1 MKPLLITGLLVLAM
15 LGLTACS
22 SGSGTDR
29 PQPEQT
35 TQTAEAAGNM
45 EREETVSQ
53 AQTEYISAVQEEY
66 FALSDHPGQVV
77 EITYDSRDYTDP
89 AGPAIQKT
97 AYVYLPYDYD
107 EADEDTRYDVLY
119 LMHGWTMT
127 AGDFF
132 DPAQSDSVPMLD
144 HMIENGD
151 IPPVIVVCATFDA
164 QNQSQGFSRSVEE
177 LSVFHRDLREN
188 LIPFVESRYHTYAQD
203 VTEEGLQASRE
214 HRAFGGF
221 SLGAVTTWY
230 QFIYNLDYIKYFVP
244 MSGDC
249 WIMGTYGGLYQPV
262 ETVDYLEQ
270 VVSDG
275 GWDGDDF
282 CIYQGIGTSDP
293 IWDQA
298 DSQIQEMLTR
308 DLFTP
313 ENLHYAI
320 IEGGRHDVDA
330 CEQYLYHALQ
340 RFFGN
345 TEEGDHLDFEPVT
358 RDTLVRDVMDDPVFE
373 DYGRL
378 LFPVDLTIP
387 QNMTLEDVGDLLV
400 WYHDVNPDKTVEIVN
415 TLGERAASG
424 DTVFFDIYTE
434 EEKAA
439 DPEKEDTGLF
449 FFRGEPGGKVAI
461 CNAGGGFM
469 YVGAMQGAMQDSFPH
484 ALELSKNGYNAFALI
499 YRPGAQTA
507 CEDLARAIAFLHENA
522 EELNIDMTDY
532 SLWGGSAGAR
542 MAAWLGTYGTEEFG
556 ERAYPRP
563 AAVIMQ
569 YTGLSEVTGEEPP
582 TYCCVGTSDGIA
594 SYRVME
600 GRVRR
605 IQANGTDAEIEVFQ
619 GLPHGFGLGEGTVA
633 EGWIDR
639 AIDFWE
645 RQMQ

>member
-1 MKPLLITGLLVLAM
+1 MKQFVFAGLLAAAL
-15 LGLTACS
+15 LGLAACGGEAGTA
-22 SGSGTDR
+22 
-29 PQPEQT
+29 QAQQEQT
-35 TQTAEAAGNM
+35 AQAVEAAEDNPAPRG
-45 EREETVSQ
+45 
-53 AQTEYISAVQEEY
+53 QTEYISVVPEEY
-66 FALSDHPGQVV
+66 FAPSDHPGQVV
-77 EITYDSRDYTDP
+77 EITYDSRDYTDT
-89 AGPAIQKT
+89 AEPAIPKT
-97 AYVYLPYDYD
+97 AYVYLPYGYD
-107 EADEDTRYDVLY
+107 EADQETRYDVLY

-132 DPAQSDSVPMLD
+132 NTAQSGIVSMLD
-144 HMIENGD
+144 HMVENGD

-188 LIPFVESRYHTYAQD
+188 LIPYVESHYHTYAED
-203 VTEEGLQASRE
+203 VTEEGLRTSRE

-249 WIMGTYGGLYQPV
+249 WIMGNYGGRNYPV

-270 VVSDG
+270 VVADG
-275 GWDGDDF
+275 GWSGDDF
-282 CIYQGIGTSDP
+282 YIYQGIGTSDP
-293 IWDQA
+293 IWDQT

-308 DLFTP
+308 DLFTA

-320 IEGGRHDVDA
+320 IEGGRHDIDA
-330 CEQYLYHALQ
+330 CERYLYHALQ
-340 RFFGN
+340 TFFGDQVGAH
-345 TEEGDHLDFEPVT
+345 EEFEPAT
-358 RDTLVRDVMDDPVFE
+358 RGTLVRDVMNDPVFG

-378 LFPVDLTIP
+378 LFPVDRTIP
-387 QNMTLEDVGDLLV
+387 DDMTLENVGDVLV
-400 WYHDVNPDKTVEIVN
+400 WYNYINPDTTVEIVN
-415 TLGERAASG
+415 TLGERAAAG
-424 DTVFFDIYTE
+424 DTVFYDIYTD

-439 DPEKEDTGLF
+439 DPDKEDTGLF

-461 CNAGGGFM
+461 CNAGGGFV
-469 YVGAMQGAMQDSFPH
+469 YVGAMQDSFPH
-484 ALELSKNGYNAFALI
+484 ALELSKQGYNAFALI

-507 CEDLARAIAFLHENA
+507 CEDLARAIAFLHEHGQ
-522 EELNIDMTDY
+522 ELSIDMADY

-556 ERAYPRP
+556 EDVYPRP

-594 SYRVME
+594 PYRVME
-600 GRVRR
+600 ERVRR
-605 IQANGTDAEIEVFQ
+605 IQENGTDAEIEVFE

-633 EGWIDR
+633 EGWINR

>member
-1 MKPLLITGLLVLAM
+1 MKQLILSGLAALAL
-15 LGLTACS
+15 LGLAAC
-22 SGSGTDR
+22 GGAAQT
-29 PQPEQT
+29 QPEQT
-35 TQTAEAAGNM
+35 AQAMETAGNM
-45 EREETVSQ
+45 GREDSAPQ
-53 AQTEYISAVQEEY
+53 AQTEYISAVPEEY
-66 FALSDHPGQVV
+66 FAPSDHPGQVV
-77 EITYDSRDYTDP
+77 ELTYDSRDYTD
-89 AGPAIQKT
+89 AAEPAIQKT
-97 AYVYLPYDYD
+97 AYIYLPCGYD
-107 EADEDTRYDVLY
+107 ETDMETRYDVLY

-132 DPAQSDSVPMLD
+132 DTARSGIVPMLD
-144 HMIENGD
+144 HMIANGD

-203 VTEEGLQASRE
+203 VTEEGLRASRE

-249 WIMGTYGGLYQPV
+249 WIMGTYGGRNYPV

-275 GWDGDDF
+275 GWSGDNF
-282 CIYQGIGTSDP
+282 YIYQGIGTDDP
-293 IWDQA
+293 IWDQT

-308 DLFTP
+308 DLFTAG
-313 ENLHYAI
+313 NLHYAVI
-320 IEGGRHDVDA
+320 QGGRHDVDA
-330 CEQYLYHALQ
+330 CERYLYHALQ
-340 RFFGN
+340 NFFGN
-345 TEEGDHLDFEPVT
+345 QEGTHVEFEPVT
-358 RDTLVRDVMDDPVFE
+358 RSTLVRDVMDDPVFE
-373 DYGRL
+373 NYGRL
-378 LFPVDLTIP
+378 LFPVDRTIP
-387 QNMTLEDVGDLLV
+387 EDMTLEDVGDVLV
-400 WYHDVNPDKTVEIVN
+400 WYNDINPDKTVEIVN
-415 TLGERAASG
+415 TLGGWAASG
-424 DTVFFDIYTE
+424 DTVFYDIYTD

-439 DPEKEDTGLF
+439 DPDKADTGLF
-449 FFRGEPGGKVAI
+449 FFRGEPGGKTAI
-461 CNAGGGFM
+461 CNAGGGFV
-469 YVGAMQGAMQDSFPH
+469 YVGAMQDSFPH
-484 ALELSKNGYNAFALI
+484 ALELSKQGYNVFALI

-522 EELNIDMTDY
+522 EELDIDMDGY

-556 ERAYPRP
+556 EEAYPRP

-600 GRVRR
+600 ERVRR
-605 IQANGTDAEIEVFQ
+605 IRANGTDAEIEVFQ

-633 EGWIDR
+633 EGWIDH
-639 AIDFWE
+639 AIAFWE
-645 RQMQ
+645 RQMAR

>member
-1 MKPLLITGLLVLAM
+1 MKQFVFAGLLAAAL
-15 LGLTACS
+15 LGLAACGGEAGTA
-22 SGSGTDR
+22 
-29 PQPEQT
+29 QAQQEQT
-35 TQTAEAAGNM
+35 AQAVEAAEDNPAPRG
-45 EREETVSQ
+45 
-53 AQTEYISAVQEEY
+53 QTEYISVVPEEF
-66 FALSDHPGQVV
+66 FAPSDHPGQVV
-77 EITYDSRDYTDP
+77 EITYDSRDYTDT
-89 AGPAIQKT
+89 AEPAIPKT
-97 AYVYLPYDYD
+97 AYVYLPYGYD
-107 EADEDTRYDVLY
+107 EADQETRYDVLY

-132 DPAQSDSVPMLD
+132 NTAQSGIVSMLD
-144 HMIENGD
+144 HMVENGD

-188 LIPFVESRYHTYAQD
+188 LIPYVESHYHTYAED
-203 VTEEGLQASRE
+203 VTEEGLRTSRE

-249 WIMGTYGGLYQPV
+249 WIMGNYGGRNYPV

-270 VVSDG
+270 VVADG
-275 GWDGDDF
+275 GWSGDDF
-282 CIYQGIGTSDP
+282 YIYQGIGTSDP
-293 IWDQA
+293 IWDQT

-308 DLFTP
+308 DLFTA

-320 IEGGRHDVDA
+320 IEGGRHDIDA
-330 CEQYLYHALQ
+330 CERYLYHALQ
-340 RFFGN
+340 TFFGDQVGAH
-345 TEEGDHLDFEPVT
+345 EEFEPAT
-358 RDTLVRDVMDDPVFE
+358 RGTLVRDVMNDPVFG

-378 LFPVDLTIP
+378 LFPVDRTIP
-387 QNMTLEDVGDLLV
+387 DDMTLENVGDVLV
-400 WYHDVNPDKTVEIVN
+400 WYNYINPDTTVEIVN
-415 TLGERAASG
+415 TLGERAAAG
-424 DTVFFDIYTE
+424 DTVFYDIYTD

-439 DPEKEDTGLF
+439 DPDKEDTGLF

-461 CNAGGGFM
+461 CNAGGGFV
-469 YVGAMQGAMQDSFPH
+469 YVGAMQDSFPH
-484 ALELSKNGYNAFALI
+484 ALELSKQGYNAFALI

-507 CEDLARAIAFLHENA
+507 CEDLARAIAFLHEHA
-522 EELNIDMTDY
+522 EELDIDMTDY

-556 ERAYPRP
+556 EDVYPRP

-594 SYRVME
+594 PYRVME
-600 GRVRR
+600 ERVRR
-605 IQANGTDAEIEVFQ
+605 IQENGTDAEIEVFE

-633 EGWIDR
+633 EGWINR

>member
-22 SGSGTDR
+22 SGSGTDQT
-29 PQPEQT
+29 QPEQT

-77 EITYDSRDYTDP
+77 EITYDSRNYTDP
-89 AGPAIQKT
+89 AKPAIQKT

-132 DPAQSDSVPMLD
+132 DPAQSDIVPMLD

-151 IPPVIVVCATFDA
+151 VPPVIVVCATFDA

-262 ETVDYLEQ
+262 DYLEQ

-293 IWDQA
+293 IWDQT

-330 CEQYLYHALQ
+330 CERYLYHALQ
-340 RFFGN
+340 NFFG
-345 TEEGDHLDFEPVT
+345 TQEGAHLNFEPVT

-387 QNMTLEDVGDLLV
+387 QDMTLEDVGDLLV
-400 WYHDVNPDKTVEIVN
+400 WYHHVNPDKTVEIVN

-424 DTVFFDIYTE
+424 DTVFFDIYTDE
-434 EEKAA
+434 ERAA

-469 YVGAMQGAMQDSFPH
+469 YVGAMQDSFPH

-556 ERAYPRP
+556 EEAYPRP
-563 AAVIMQ
+563 AAVIIQ

-605 IQANGTDAEIEVFQ
+605 IRANGTDAEIEVFQ

>member
-1 MKPLLITGLLVLAM
+1 MKQFVFAGLLAAAL
-15 LGLTACS
+15 LGLAACGGEAGTA
-22 SGSGTDR
+22 
-29 PQPEQT
+29 QAQQEQT
-35 TQTAEAAGNM
+35 AQAVEAAEDNPAPRG
-45 EREETVSQ
+45 
-53 AQTEYISAVQEEY
+53 QTEYISVVPEEY
-66 FALSDHPGQVV
+66 FAPSDHPGQVV
-77 EITYDSRDYTDP
+77 EITYDSRDYTDT
-89 AGPAIQKT
+89 AEPAIPKT
-97 AYVYLPYDYD
+97 AYVYLPYGYD
-107 EADEDTRYDVLY
+107 EADQETRYDVLY

-132 DPAQSDSVPMLD
+132 NTAQSGIVSMLD
-144 HMIENGD
+144 HMVENGD

-188 LIPFVESRYHTYAQD
+188 LIPYVESHYHTYAED
-203 VTEEGLQASRE
+203 VTEEGLRTSRE

-249 WIMGTYGGLYQPV
+249 WIMGNYGGRNYPV

-270 VVSDG
+270 VVADG
-275 GWDGDDF
+275 GWSGDDF
-282 CIYQGIGTSDP
+282 YIYQGIGTSDP
-293 IWDQA
+293 IWDQT

-308 DLFTP
+308 DLFTA

-320 IEGGRHDVDA
+320 IEGGRHDIDA
-330 CEQYLYHALQ
+330 CERYLYHALQ
-340 RFFGN
+340 TFFGDQVGAH
-345 TEEGDHLDFEPVT
+345 EEFEPAT
-358 RDTLVRDVMDDPVFE
+358 RGTLVRDVMNDPVFG

-378 LFPVDLTIP
+378 LFPVDRTIP
-387 QNMTLEDVGDLLV
+387 DDMTLENVGDVLV
-400 WYHDVNPDKTVEIVN
+400 WYNYINPDTTVEIVN
-415 TLGERAASG
+415 TLGERAAAG
-424 DTVFFDIYTE
+424 DTVFYDIYTD

-439 DPEKEDTGLF
+439 DPDKEDTGLF

-461 CNAGGGFM
+461 CNAGGGFV
-469 YVGAMQGAMQDSFPH
+469 YVGAMQDSFPH
-484 ALELSKNGYNAFALI
+484 ALELSKQGYNAFALI

-507 CEDLARAIAFLHENA
+507 CEDLARAIAFLHEHA
-522 EELNIDMTDY
+522 EELDIDMTDY

-556 ERAYPRP
+556 EDVYPRP

-594 SYRVME
+594 PYRVME
-600 GRVRR
+600 ERVRR
-605 IQANGTDAEIEVFQ
+605 IQENGTDAEIEVFE

-633 EGWIDR
+633 EGWINR

>member
-22 SGSGTDR
+22 SGSGTDQT
-29 PQPEQT
+29 QPEQT

-132 DPAQSDSVPMLD
+132 DPAQSDIVPMLN

-203 VTEEGLQASRE
+203 VTEEGLRASRE

-262 ETVDYLEQ
+262 ETVGYLEQ

-293 IWDQA
+293 IWDQT

-320 IEGGRHDVDA
+320 IEGGRHDIDA
-330 CEQYLYHALQ
+330 CERYLYHALQ
-340 RFFGN
+340 NFFG
-345 TEEGDHLDFEPVT
+345 TQEGAHLNFEPVT

-387 QNMTLEDVGDLLV
+387 QDMTLEDVGDLLV
-400 WYHDVNPDKTVEIVN
+400 WYHHVNPDKTVEIVN

-424 DTVFFDIYTE
+424 DTAFFDIYTE

-469 YVGAMQGAMQDSFPH
+469 YVGAMQDSFPH

-522 EELNIDMTDY
+522 EELGIDMTDY
-532 SLWGGSAGAR
+532 SLWGGSAGGR
-542 MAAWLGTYGTEEFG
+542 MAAWLGTYGTEAFG
-556 ERAYPRP
+556 EQAYPRP
-563 AAVIMQ
+563 AAVIIQ
-569 YTGLSEVTGEEPP
+569 YTGLSEVTGDEPP

-594 SYRVME
+594 SYRVVE

>member
-45 EREETVSQ
+45 EREEAASQ
-53 AQTEYISAVQEEY
+53 EQTEYISAVPKEY
-66 FALSDHPGQVV
+66 FAPSGHPGQVL
-77 EITYDSRDYTDP
+77 EITYDSRDYTDS
-89 AGPAIQKT
+89 AEPAIQKT
-97 AYVYLPYDYD
+97 AYVYLPYGYD
-107 EADEDTRYDVLY
+107 ETDEDTRYNILY

-132 DPAQSDSVPMLD
+132 DPAQSGIVSMLD
-144 HMIENGD
+144 HMVENGD
-151 IPPVIVVCATFDA
+151 IPPTIVVCATFDA

-188 LIPFVESRYHTYAQD
+188 LIPFVESRYHTYAED
-203 VTEEGLQASRE
+203 VTEEALRASRE

-249 WIMGTYGGLYQPV
+249 WIMGNYGGRNYPV

-270 VVSDG
+270 VVADG
-275 GWDGDDF
+275 GWSGDDF
-282 CIYQGIGTSDP
+282 YIYQGIGTSDP
-293 IWDQA
+293 IWDQT

-308 DLFTP
+308 DLFTA

-320 IEGGRHDVDA
+320 IQGGRHDIDA
-330 CEQYLYHALQ
+330 CERYLYHALQ
-340 RFFGN
+340 NFFGDQ
-345 TEEGDHLDFEPVT
+345 EGTHLNFEPVT

-415 TLGERAASG
+415 TLGERAAAG
-424 DTVFFDIYTE
+424 DTVFYDIYTD

-439 DPEKEDTGLF
+439 DPDKEDTGLF
-449 FFRGEPGGKVAI
+449 FFQGEPGGKTAI
-461 CNAGGGFM
+461 CNAGGGFV
-469 YVGAMQGAMQDSFPH
+469 YVGAMQDSFPH
-484 ALELSKNGYNAFALI
+484 ALELSKQGYNAFALI
-499 YRPGAQTA
+499 YRPGTQTA
-507 CEDLARAIAFLHENA
+507 CEDLARAIAFLYEHA
-522 EELNIDMTDY
+522 EELDIDMADY

-542 MAAWLGTYGTEEFG
+542 MAAWLGTYGTEAFG
-556 ERAYPRP
+556 EQAYPRP

-569 YTGLSEVTGEEPP
+569 YTGLSEVTGDEPP

-600 GRVRR
+600 ERVRR
-605 IQANGTDAEIEVFQ
+605 IREGGTDAEIEVFQ

-645 RQMQ
+645 RQMVQ

>member
-15 LGLTACS
+15 LGLTAC
-22 SGSGTDR
+22 GGETGTA
-29 PQPEQT
+29 QAQLEQIG
-35 TQTAEAAGNM
+35 QTAEAAGNM
-45 EREETVSQ
+45 EREEAASQ
-53 AQTEYISAVQEEY
+53 EQTEYISAVPKEY
-66 FALSDHPGQVV
+66 FAPSGHPGQVV
-77 EITYDSRDYTDP
+77 EITYDSRNYTDP
-89 AGPAIQKT
+89 AEPAIQKT

-107 EADEDTRYDVLY
+107 EADQDTRYDVLY

-132 DPAQSDSVPMLD
+132 DPAQSDIVPMLD

-151 IPPVIVVCATFDA
+151 IPPVIAVCATFDA

-230 QFIYNLDYIKYFVP
+230 QFIYNLDYIQYFLP

-320 IEGGRHDVDA
+320 IEGGQHDIDA
-330 CEQYLYHALQ
+330 CEWYLYHALQ
-340 RFFGN
+340 VFFGN

-387 QNMTLEDVGDLLV
+387 QDMTLEDVGDLLV

-424 DTVFFDIYTE
+424 DTVFFDIYTD

-469 YVGAMQGAMQDSFPH
+469 YVGAMQDSFPH

>member
-1 MKPLLITGLLVLAM
+1 MKQLILSGLAALAL
-15 LGLTACS
+15 LGLTACC
-22 SGSGTDR
+22 GAAQ

-35 TQTAEAAGNM
+35 AQAMEAVGNM
-45 EREETVSQ
+45 GREDSAPQ
-53 AQTEYISAVQEEY
+53 AQTEYISAVPEEY
-66 FALSDHPGQVV
+66 FAPSDHPGQVV
-77 EITYDSRDYTDP
+77 ELTYDSRDYTD
-89 AGPAIQKT
+89 AAEPAIQKT
-97 AYVYLPYDYD
+97 AYIYLPCGYD
-107 EADEDTRYDVLY
+107 ETDMETRYDVLY

-132 DPAQSDSVPMLD
+132 DTARSGIVPMLD
-144 HMIENGD
+144 HMIANGD

-203 VTEEGLQASRE
+203 VTEEGLRASRE

-275 GWDGDDF
+275 GWSGDNF
-282 CIYQGIGTSDP
+282 YIYQGIGTDDP
-293 IWDQA
+293 IWDQT

-308 DLFTP
+308 ELFTAD
-313 ENLHYAI
+313 NLHYAI
-320 IEGGRHDVDA
+320 IQGGRYDIDA
-330 CEQYLYHALQ
+330 CERYLYHALQ
-340 RFFGN
+340 NFFGDQ
-345 TEEGDHLDFEPVT
+345 EGTHVEFEPAT
-358 RDTLVRDVMDDPVFE
+358 RSTLVRDVTDNPAFG

-378 LFPVDLTIP
+378 LFPVDRTIP
-387 QNMTLEDVGDLLV
+387 ENMTLENVGDFLI
-400 WYHDVNPDKTVEIVN
+400 WYNDINPDKTVEIVN
-415 TLGERAASG
+415 SLGERAASG
-424 DTVFFDIYTE
+424 DTVFYDIYTD

-439 DPEKEDTGLF
+439 DPDKADTGLF
-449 FFRGEPGGKVAI
+449 FFRGEPGGKTAI
-461 CNAGGGFM
+461 CNAGGGFV
-469 YVGAMQGAMQDSFPH
+469 YVGAMQDSFPH
-484 ALELSKNGYNAFALI
+484 ALELSKQGYNAFALI

-507 CEDLARAIAFLHENA
+507 CEDLARAIAFLHQHA
-522 EELNIDMTDY
+522 EELDIDMDGY
-532 SLWGGSAGAR
+532 SLWGGSAGGR
-542 MAAWLGTYGTEEFG
+542 MAAWLGTCGTEEFG
-556 ERAYPRP
+556 EDACPRP

-569 YTGLSEVTGEEPP
+569 YTGLSEVTGNEPP

-594 SYRVME
+594 PYRVME
-600 GRVRR
+600 ERVRR
-605 IQANGTDAEIEVFQ
+605 IRANGTDAEIEVFQ

-633 EGWIDR
+633 EGWIDH
-639 AIDFWE
+639 AIAFWE
-645 RQMQ
+645 RQMAR